1 MILRGT
7 DYQGWVR
14 SVKNYFGTKLKPPE
28 RHGAARVMGILTVSH
43 TVKIARRVQGYQAEK
58 FIPEIAAA

>member
-1 MILRGT
+1 
-7 DYQGWVR
+7 
-14 SVKNYFGTKLKPPE
+14 
-28 RHGAARVMGILTVSH
+28 MGILTVSH